1 MDKKTKMIAKA
12 SPRKATLRSCR
23 STMERIKIEME
34 IIFTLGSHECKG
46 DLRWANLSIS
56 GRCILL
62 FNLPFFAKKIQD
74 DPHNAED
81 VANPT
86 YHFCKGYFALLR
98 LSQLSHNRL

>member
-1 MDKKTKMIAKA
+1 MDKKTKMMAKA

-34 IIFTLGSHECKG
+34 TIFTLGSHECKG

-62 FNLPFFAKKIQD
+62 FNPFFANKIQN
-74 DPHNAED
+74 DPHDAED

-86 YHFCKGYFALLR
+86 YHFCKGHSFLLR
-98 LSQLSHNRL
+98 LGQLSHNRL

>member
-1 MDKKTKMIAKA
+1 MDKKTKTIAKP
-12 SPRKATLRSCR
+12 SPRTTTLRSCR
-23 STMERIKIEME
+23 STIERIRIEME

-62 FNLPFFAKKIQD
+62 FNPFFANKIQN
-74 DPHNAED
+74 DPHDAED

-98 LSQLSHNRL
+98 LGQLSHNRL